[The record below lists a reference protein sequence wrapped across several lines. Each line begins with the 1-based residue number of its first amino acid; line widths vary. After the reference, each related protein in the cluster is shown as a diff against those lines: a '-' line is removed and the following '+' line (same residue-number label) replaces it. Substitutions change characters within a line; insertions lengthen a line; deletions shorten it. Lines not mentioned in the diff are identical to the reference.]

1 MAQQVF
7 NVPFPQGNYMFW
19 TWTTQAG
26 NNVIVSLA
34 DSGTTYI
41 NQQNRQSNNPLP
53 PNNGFAQIQGTGLQL
68 TVNVPASNQLILSGP
83 FSGNI
88 SSPNGTVI
96 GQFFN
101 VAIEDGSDGDFND
114 IWVSLVAWNTQ
125 S

>member
-1 MAQQVF
+1 
-7 NVPFPQGNYMFW
+7 MFW

-26 NNVIVSLA
+26 NNVIVNLA
-34 DSGTTYI
+34 DSSTTYI

-53 PNNGFAQIQGTGLQL
+53 PNDGFAQIQGTGLKL
-68 TVNVPASNQLILSGP
+68 TVNVPASNGLILSGP

-88 SSPNGTVI
+88 SDPNGNVI

-101 VAIEDGSDGDFND
+101 IAIEDGSDGDFND